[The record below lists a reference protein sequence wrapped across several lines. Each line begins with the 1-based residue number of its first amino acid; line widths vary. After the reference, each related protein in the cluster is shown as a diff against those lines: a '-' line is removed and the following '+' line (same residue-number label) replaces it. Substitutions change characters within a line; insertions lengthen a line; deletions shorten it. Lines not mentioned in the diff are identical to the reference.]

1 MKIAIID
8 MGTNTFNLL
17 IAEPIQDGKFKKIYS
32 DRVAVKLGE
41 GSINQGFISPIP
53 YQRGLDAMISYHNK
67 IKEYDVTHVKA
78 IATAAI
84 RSATNGQQ
92 FTQEVK
98 AFTGIDVEVIQGDRE
113 AELIFKGAKHA
124 DSTHGKDSL
133 IMDIGGGSTEFMI
146 VKNSELVWKKSYPL
160 GAALLL
166 QKFNPENPIEKNTL
180 LKITSH
186 LQQSLYELIN
196 NIITHQPKTLIGT
209 SGAFDSFVDML
220 SAVHDTKAICDEQ
233 NSYEINLNQFFD
245 LYNNVISSTQDER
258 KAMKGLIPMRID
270 MIVLS
275 FILAKYI
282 IDISSVKQFFCCTY
296 SLKEG
301 ALIEIIHANK
311 HL

>member
-1 MKIAIID
+1 MIAIID

-17 IAEPIQDGKFKKIYS
+17 IAEPIQNGRFKKIYS

-41 GSINQGFISPIP
+41 GSINQGFISSDP
-53 YQRGLDAMISYHNK
+53 YQRGLDAMIRYQNK
-67 IKEYDVTHVKA
+67 IKDYNVTQIKA

-84 RSATNGQQ
+84 RSASNGKL
-92 FTQEVK
+92 FTQDVK
-98 AFTGIDVEVIQGDRE
+98 NFTGIDVEVIQGDRE
-113 AELIFKGAKHA
+113 AELIFNAAKNA
-124 DSTHGKDSL
+124 DPLHGKNSL

-146 VKNSELVWKKSYPL
+146 VKNGELIWKKSYPL

-180 LKITSH
+180 LNITSH
-186 LQQSLYELIN
+186 LQQSLNELIQN
-196 NIITHQPKTLIGT
+196 LETYQPEILVGT

-220 SAVHDTKAICDEQ
+220 SALYDTKAICDEQ
-233 NSYEINLNQFFD
+233 NSYEINLNHFND
-245 LYNNVISSTQDER
+245 LYGNIISSTHDER
-258 KAMKGLIPMRID
+258 KEMKGLIPMRID
-270 MIVLS
+270 MIVIS

-301 ALIEIIHANK
+301 ALIEIIDSNK
-311 HL
+311 GY

>member
-17 IAEPIQDGKFKKIYS
+17 IAEVIQGSKFRKIFS
-32 DRVAVKLGE
+32 DRLAVKLGE
-41 GSINQGFISPIP
+41 GTINQGFISPVP
-53 YQRGLDAMISYHNK
+53 YQRGLDAMINYHNK
-67 IKEYDVTHVKA
+67 IRDYGVTHIKA

-92 FTQEVK
+92 FTQDVK
-98 AFTGIDVEVIQGDRE
+98 SFTGIDVEVIQGDRE

-124 DSTHGKDSL
+124 DKTHGKNSL

-146 VKNSELVWKKSYPL
+146 VKNDRLIWKKSYPL

-180 LKITSH
+180 SNITSH
-186 LQQSLYELIN
+186 LQQSLHELIKN
-196 NIITHQPKTLIGT
+196 LITHQPEILVGT

-220 SAVHDTKAICDEQ
+220 SAIHNTKAISDDQ
-233 NSYEINLNQFFD
+233 TSYEINLNNFLD
-245 LYNNVISSTQDER
+245 LYNNVISSTHDER
-258 KAMKGLIPMRID
+258 KEMKGLIPMRID

-282 IDISSVKQFFCCTY
+282 IQVSSVKQFFCCT
-296 SLKEG
+296 
-301 ALIEIIHANK
+301 
-311 HL
+311 

>member
-17 IAEPIQDGKFKKIYS
+17 IAEPFQNGKFKKIYS
-32 DRVAVKLGE
+32 DRIAVKLGE
-41 GSINQGFISPIP
+41 GSINQGFISPVP
-53 YQRGLDAMISYHNK
+53 YQRGLDAMISYQNK
-67 IKEYDVTHVKA
+67 IKDYNVTHIKA

-92 FTQEVK
+92 FTQDVK
-98 AFTGIDVEVIQGDRE
+98 SFTGIDVEVIQGDRE

-124 DSTHGKDSL
+124 DKAHGKDAL

-146 VKNSELVWKKSYPL
+146 VKNNELIWKKSYPL

-166 QKFNPENPIEKNTL
+166 QKFNPENPIEKKTL
-180 LKITSH
+180 LNITSH
-186 LQQSLYELIN
+186 LQQSLNELIN
-196 NIITHQPKTLIGT
+196 NIIIHQPQTLVGT

-220 SAVHDTKAICDEQ
+220 SALHNTKAISDEQ
-233 NSYEINLNQFFD
+233 TSYEINLNQFFD
-245 LYNNVISSTQDER
+245 LYNNVISSTNDER
-258 KAMKGLIPMRID
+258 KEMKGLIPMRID

-282 IDISSVKQFFCCTY
+282 IQVSSVKQFFCCTY

-301 ALIEIIHANK
+301 ALIEIIDSNK
-311 HL
+311 DY